1 MAKKTKKMAEKEQK
15 AKILLTIPATKHKDP
30 EGTRLRDYDGGNT
43 PRAKSTIDSLNGLA
57 RVKGEKS
64 FKNKVLKK

>member
-1 MAKKTKKMAEKEQK
+1 MAKKKKKMAEMQPKP
-15 AKILLTIPATKHKDP
+15 KILLTTTATKHKDP

-43 PRAKSTIDSLNGLA
+43 PRAKSTIDSLNSLA
-57 RVKGEKS
+57 CVKGEKS